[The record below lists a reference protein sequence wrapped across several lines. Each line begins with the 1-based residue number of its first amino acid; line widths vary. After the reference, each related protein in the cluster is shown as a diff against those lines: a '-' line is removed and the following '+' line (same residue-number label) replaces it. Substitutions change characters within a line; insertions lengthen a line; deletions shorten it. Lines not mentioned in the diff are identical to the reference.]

1 MRPARRASWC
11 GAHLGFVLLVELADQ
26 VLLEH
31 VAGIF
36 TVPNIVK
43 ALGGLGACRFDDD
56 LLAARVLPVAMAWAR
71 AGNWLSVLS

>member
-1 MRPARRASWC
+1 LRPARRASWC

-43 ALGGLGACRFDDD
+43 ALGGLGA
-56 LLAARVLPVAMAWAR
+56 
-71 AGNWLSVLS
+71 S